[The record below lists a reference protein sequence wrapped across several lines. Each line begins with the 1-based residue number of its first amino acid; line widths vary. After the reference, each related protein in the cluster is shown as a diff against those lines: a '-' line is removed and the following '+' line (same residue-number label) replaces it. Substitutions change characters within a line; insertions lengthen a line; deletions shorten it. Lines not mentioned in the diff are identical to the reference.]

1 MSASIYCR
9 WAGILHRPICVYWRS
24 RLFRSGRGH
33 GRRKRSDESCMP
45 AGCSPACPFR
55 VMARFRYGS
64 VRNFSSK
71 RGRELPA
78 GTLPRHRNSSQR
90 AEKSSAGK
98 RTMLFHH
105 EVGFP
110 THRQPCEVAEH
121 KIPVGSVRSHAD
133 NAFVASR
140 AFTLTLHPAR
150 FRMRPQKFI
159 FTCGSDAMTL
169 RVYRFPCSSSS
180 PLRELRR

>member
-1 MSASIYCR
+1 MGVVSD
-9 WAGILHRPICVYWRS
+9 P
-24 RLFRSGRGH
+24 
-33 GRRKRSDESCMP
+33 DESCMP

-55 VMARFRYGS
+55 SDGQVQVWFRAE
-64 VRNFSSK
+64 FLFK

-90 AEKSSAGK
+90 AEKK
-98 RTMLFHH
+98 VQRENEPCFFHH

-140 AFTLTLHPAR
+140 SLHAHAPSRTIQDAAPEIHLHLWVGCHDLTRLP
-150 FRMRPQKFI
+150 I
-159 FTCGSDAMTL
+159 
-169 RVYRFPCSSSS
+169 PCSSSS